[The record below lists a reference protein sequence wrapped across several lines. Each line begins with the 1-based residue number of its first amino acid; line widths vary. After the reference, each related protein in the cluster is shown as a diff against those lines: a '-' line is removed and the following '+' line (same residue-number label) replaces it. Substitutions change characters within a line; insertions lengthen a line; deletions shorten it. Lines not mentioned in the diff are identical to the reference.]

1 VNLLKVAIIGC
12 GKIAD
17 GHVEQ
22 IRATGRGEVVA
33 VCDREPLMAEQLA
46 VRLGIPGQYTDAA
59 KMLAE
64 TRPDVVHIATPPDSH
79 LLLAR
84 LCFEAGCHVF
94 MEKPFALT
102 EAQSREI
109 VDLATRAR
117 KQVGVNYLYNYEVP
131 GLVLEPLIAKGEL
144 GEIVHLDTSYGYNLA
159 GDYGLAVMSDPGH
172 WVHRL
177 PGKLFHN
184 VLDHVLAKVVPF
196 LGDEIETQVL
206 AFRLRDPIGSPIV
219 DAMHDE
225 LRFMLKSG
233 KVTVTGTVGA
243 HGRPVAHHLTV
254 VGTLDTVEL
263 DYTARTLVRRARWA
277 QPSALGR
284 LFPAWVQARR
294 HVANGLRN
302 LGLFRRYEYHYFQ
315 CMRVLLTR
323 FYDAVQTGCAA
334 PIPADQILRV
344 TRIID
349 QIVAGIAAA
358 ESSATSAQALT
369 ASADAGV
376 SA

>member
-1 VNLLKVAIIGC
+1 MALKIAIIGC

-46 VRLGIPGQYTDAA
+46 TRMKIPGRYTDAA
-59 KMLAE
+59 LMLAE

-79 LLLAR
+79 LFLAQ

-94 MEKPFALT
+94 MEKPFALD
-102 EAQSREI
+102 EAQSRQILEI
-109 VDLATRAR
+109 AAR
-117 KQVGVNYLYNYEVP
+117 LGKRVGVNYLYNYEPP
-131 GLVLEPLIAKGEL
+131 GLMLEGIVQRQQL
-144 GEIVHLDTSYGYNLA
+144 GEIVHLDTNYGYNLA
-159 GDYGLAVMSDPGH
+159 GDYGLAVMSDPSH

-196 LGDEIETQVL
+196 LGDEIETQVM
-206 AFRLRDPIGSPIV
+206 AFRRRGPSGVAIV
-219 DAMHDE
+219 DAMPDE
-225 LRFMLKSG
+225 LRFILRSG
-233 KVTVTGTVGA
+233 GVTVSGNVSA
-243 HGRPVAHHLTV
+243 HGRPTSHTLKV
-254 VGTLDTVEL
+254 VGTTDSVEL
-263 DYTARTLVRRARWA
+263 DYTARTLVHTVRWA

-284 LFPAWVQARR
+284 LFPAWVQARQFW
-294 HVANGLRN
+294 ANAKRN

-315 CMRVLLTR
+315 CMRVLLNR
-323 FYDAVQTGCAA
+323 FYDAVEGRGAD
-334 PIPADQILRV
+334 PIPPEQILRV

-349 QIVAGIAAA
+349 QIVVGIAAQDVTRA
-358 ESSATSAQALT
+358 SSPKTVQE
-369 ASADAGV
+369 
-376 SA
+376 